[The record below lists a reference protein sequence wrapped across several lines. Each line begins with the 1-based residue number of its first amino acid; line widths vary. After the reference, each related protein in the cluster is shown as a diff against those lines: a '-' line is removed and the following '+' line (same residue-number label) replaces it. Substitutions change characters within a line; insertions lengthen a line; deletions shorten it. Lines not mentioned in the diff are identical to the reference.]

1 MSHANIAL
9 QGGIERFLSRPP
21 PDTSHIVKSYVL
33 RGANWIDNLLCL
45 SRTHLLHCGY
55 QDTVAAVQ
63 SVAPTCPFPR
73 KHNSCFCGLRTNGT
87 SCLGNGTYVILPHGL
102 LERVHNDTL
111 ETCVFVRDIHGQTLP
126 TELFTIQCWKLTVKT
141 HCQNGTNAITFS
153 LQWDICDTKRTILT
167 ILCLTWWH

>member
-55 QDTVAAVQ
+55 QDSLRSSLWPQHVHSHASTTVVF
-63 SVAPTCPFPR
+63 VASEQMV
-73 KHNSCFCGLRTNGT
+73 HLALVMVHT
-87 SCLGNGTYVILPHGL
+87 SFYLMDFLKGS
-102 LERVHNDTL
+102 HNDTL

-126 TELFTIQCWKLTVKT
+126 TELFTIQCWELTVKI

-153 LQWDICDTKRTILT
+153 LQ
-167 ILCLTWWH
+167 